1 MTIKEK
7 VLAFTARAHMLELK
21 GNYKEGKRNIN
32 CSLGCDKVE
41 DQKHIF
47 ECPVLEV
54 DVSEENIEYD
64 NIYLSDQK
72 KIRMVTQ
79 RLMKRL
85 ERGFRHQ
92 CHLHITLLPDGDLI
106 PCPQHSFQTGKY
118 LTNKTMTATAEA
130 NIRKQN
136 PMSFWEDHYK
146 IVPYSF

>member
-7 VLAFTARAHMLELK
+7 VFAFTARAHMLELK

-47 ECPVLEV
+47 ECPVLED
-54 DVSEENIEYD
+54 DVSEENKEYD
-64 NIYLSDQK
+64 DIYLSDQK

-106 PCPQHSFQTGKY
+106 PCPQHWFQTGKY
-118 LTNKTMTATAEA
+118 LTNTTMTDPIKVRGP
-130 NIRKQN
+130 N
-136 PMSFWEDHYK
+136 F
-146 IVPYSF
+146 